1 MKIIIKASGTKC
13 HWTLKYAWYWMGTMI
28 LCVAWISSDSPFSK
42 KYGKLW
48 THIEIL
54 STDGIVNWK
63 VSVI

>member
-1 MKIIIKASGTKC
+1 MLDIE
-13 HWTLKYAWYWMGTMI
+13 WGTMI

-42 KYGKLW
+42 KYVKLW
-48 THIEIL
+48 THIKIL